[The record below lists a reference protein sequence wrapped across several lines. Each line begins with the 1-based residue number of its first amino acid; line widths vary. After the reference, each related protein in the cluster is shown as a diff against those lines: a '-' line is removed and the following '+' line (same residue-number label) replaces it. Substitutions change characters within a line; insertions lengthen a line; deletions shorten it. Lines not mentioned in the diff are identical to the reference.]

1 MTNRM
6 QWIALHLPNLP
17 LEALTRA
24 LATPEPQ
31 AVAEHHRIVA
41 CDGKARARGV
51 QPGMTAAAATA
62 LAPQLAVHPRNAAE
76 ETESLLGLAGW
87 AARFTPSVALELP
100 DALVLEASGSLQ
112 LFGGLKRIVAG
123 LREGCAHM
131 GFTALIASAPTPRGA
146 AWLAR
151 AGRELLVED
160 PARLEE
166 ALAKLPVRVL
176 ARDADTI
183 EALAAIGAARV
194 ADVLGLPRAGLARR
208 FGQVLL
214 NDLDRAL
221 GRLPDPRAFC
231 VPPATFHARLEL
243 PAEVTQAEALLFAA
257 RRLFVQLEGFLAARA
272 GGVRQLALKLC
283 HREARFTAVPIGFV
297 APSRDA
303 THFTVLARER
313 LATLALPAP
322 VRALALVAD
331 DIVPFAGEPLA
342 LLADGAHAPGDWRKL
357 VERLRA
363 RLGAAAVHGVAA
375 AAEHRP
381 EHASTPA
388 PLPLLPREVGTSR
401 TRSPQ
406 AGDRAEAGHR
416 PFWLLPAP
424 RPLEEVDA
432 VPHHGGP
439 LRLLAGPERIE
450 SGWWDGADIARD
462 YFVAQAPDRS
472 LVWVYRERRAPGGWF
487 LHGLFA

>member
-1 MTNRM
+1 M

-41 CDGKARARGV
+41 GDGKALARGV
-51 QPGMTAAAATA
+51 RPGMTAAAATA
-62 LAPQLAVHPRNAAE
+62 LAPQLVVHPRNAAE
-76 ETESLLGLAGW
+76 ETEALLGLAGW
-87 AARFTPSVALELP
+87 AAQFTPSVALELP
-100 DALVLEASGSLQ
+100 DALVLEVSGSLQ

-123 LREGCAHM
+123 LRNGCTRL
-131 GFTALIASAPTPRGA
+131 GFTALIAAAPTPRGA

-151 AGRELLVED
+151 TGREILVAD
-160 PARLEE
+160 PAQLEA
-166 ALAKLPVRVL
+166 ALAALPVRVL
-176 ARDADTI
+176 AGDADTLA
-183 EALAAIGAARV
+183 ALAAIGATRV
-194 ADVLGLPRAGLARR
+194 ADVLDLPRAGLARR
-208 FGQVLL
+208 FGPQLL
-214 NDLDRAL
+214 DDLDRAL
-221 GRLPDPRAFC
+221 GRAPDPRTFF
-231 VPPATFHARLEL
+231 VPPATFGARLEL

-272 GGVRQLALKLC
+272 AGVRRLVLRLF
-283 HREARFTAVPIGFV
+283 HREARFTEVPIGFV

-303 THFTVLARER
+303 VHFTTLARER
-313 LATLALPAP
+313 LATLALSRP
-322 VRALALVAD
+322 VRALALAAD

-342 LLADGAHAPGDWRKL
+342 LFADGAHAPGDWPKL

-363 RLGAAAVHGVAA
+363 RLGTAAVHGVAV

-381 EHASTPA
+381 EYASRVREIVADAKAVHATP
-388 PLPLLPREVGTSR
+388 T
-401 TRSPQ
+401 
-406 AGDRAEAGHR
+406 GDSGLR

-424 RPLEEVDA
+424 QPLAEIDA

-450 SGWWDGADIARD
+450 SGWWDGGDVARD

-472 LVWVYRERRAPGGWF
+472 IVWVYRERRAPGGWF

>member
-1 MTNRM
+1 M

-41 CDGKARARGV
+41 CDGKALARGV
-51 QPGMTAAAATA
+51 RPGMTAAAATA

-76 ETESLLGLAGW
+76 ETEGLLGLAGW
-87 AARFTPSVALELP
+87 AAQFTPSVALELP
-100 DALVLEASGSLQ
+100 DALVLEVSGSLQ
-112 LFGGLKRIVAG
+112 LFGSLKRIATD
-123 LREGCAHM
+123 LREGCARM
-131 GFTALIASAPTPRGA
+131 GFTVFIAAAPTPRGA

-151 AGRELLVED
+151 TGREILVAD

-166 ALAKLPVRVL
+166 ALAALPVRVL
-176 ARDADTI
+176 ARDADAF
-183 EALAAIGAARV
+183 EALAAIGATCI
-194 ADVLGLPRAGLARR
+194 ADVLNLPRAGFARR
-208 FGQVLL
+208 FGPRLL
-214 NDLDRAL
+214 DDLDRAL
-221 GRLPDPRAFC
+221 GRTPDPRTFF
-231 VPPATFHARLEL
+231 VPPATFGARLEL

-272 GGVRQLALKLC
+272 AGVRRLVLRLF
-283 HREARFTAVPIGFV
+283 HRDARFTEVPIGFV

-303 THFTVLARER
+303 VHFTTLARER
-313 LATLALPAP
+313 LATLTLPDP

-342 LLADGAHAPGDWRKL
+342 LLTDGAPAPGDWPKL

-363 RLGAAAVHGVAA
+363 RLGTAAVHGVAV

-381 EHASTPA
+381 EYASRAREIAADAKAARTPTTGNSG
-388 PLPLLPREVGTSR
+388 L
-401 TRSPQ
+401 
-406 AGDRAEAGHR
+406 R

-424 RPLEEVDA
+424 RPLAEIDA

-450 SGWWDGADIARD
+450 SGWWDGIDVARD

>member
-1 MTNRM
+1 M
-6 QWIALHLPNLP
+6 QWIALSLPNLP

-31 AVAEHHRIVA
+31 GVAEHHRIVA
-41 CDGKARARGV
+41 CDGKALARGV
-51 QPGMTAAAATA
+51 RPGMTAAAATA
-62 LAPQLAVHPRNAAE
+62 LAPQLAVHPRNAAA
-76 ETESLLGLAGW
+76 ETESLRGLAGW
-87 AARFTPSVALELP
+87 AAQFTPSVALEP
-100 DALVLEASGSLQ
+100 PHALVLEVSGSLR
-112 LFGGLKRIVAG
+112 LFGGLRRIVAG

-151 AGRELLVED
+151 AGRELLVAD

-166 ALAKLPVRVL
+166 ALAALPVRVL
-176 ARDADTI
+176 ARDADTV

-194 ADVLGLPRAGLARR
+194 ADVLDLPRAGLARR
-208 FGQVLL
+208 LGQVVL
-214 NDLDRAL
+214 NELDRAL
-221 GRLPDPRAFC
+221 GRLPDPRAFF
-231 VPPATFHARLEL
+231 VPPATFCARLEL
-243 PAEVTQAEALLFAA
+243 PAEVTQAEALVFAA
-257 RRLFVQLEGFLAARA
+257 RRLFVQLEGFLAARS
-272 GGVRQLALKLC
+272 GGVRRLALRLF
-283 HREARFTAVPIGFV
+283 HREARFTEVPIGFV

-303 THFTVLARER
+303 AHFTALARER

-322 VRALALVAD
+322 VRVLAAAAD
-331 DIVPFAGEPLA
+331 DIVPFAGEPQA
-342 LLADGAHAPGDWRKL
+342 LFADVGHAPGDWQKL

-363 RLGAAAVHGVAA
+363 RLGAGAVHGVAV

-381 EHASTPA
+381 EHASVA
-388 PLPLLPREVGTSR
+388 REIAVD
-401 TRSPQ
+401 
-406 AGDRAEAGHR
+406 AKAARATLSGNDALR

-424 RPLEEVDA
+424 RPLEEIDA

-450 SGWWDGADIARD
+450 SGWWDGADVARD

>member
-1 MTNRM
+1 MP

-31 AVAEHHRIVA
+31 AVAEHYRIVA
-41 CDGKARARGV
+41 CDGKALARGV
-51 QPGMTAAAATA
+51 RPGMTAAAATA

-76 ETESLLGLAGW
+76 ETEGLLGLAGW
-87 AARFTPSVALELP
+87 AAQFTPGVALELP
-100 DALVLEASGSLQ
+100 DALVLEVSGSLQ
-112 LFGGLKRIVAG
+112 LFGGLKRIAAG
-123 LREGCAHM
+123 VREGCARM
-131 GFTALIASAPTPRGA
+131 GFTALLAAAPTPRGA
-146 AWLAR
+146 TWLAR
-151 AGRELLVED
+151 AGREILVED

-166 ALAKLPVRVL
+166 ALAALPVRVL
-176 ARDADTI
+176 ARNADAL
-183 EALAAIGAARV
+183 EALAAIGATRV
-194 ADVLGLPRAGLARR
+194 ADVLDLPRAGLARR
-208 FGQVLL
+208 FGPRLL
-214 NDLDRAL
+214 DDLDRAL
-221 GRLPDPRAFC
+221 GRAPDPRTFF
-231 VPPATFHARLEL
+231 VPPATFGARLEL

-257 RRLFVQLEGFLAARA
+257 RRLFVQLEGFLAARVA
-272 GGVRQLALKLC
+272 GVRRLVLRLF
-283 HREARFTAVPIGFV
+283 HRDARFTEVPIGFV

-303 THFTVLARER
+303 GHFTTLARER
-313 LATLALPAP
+313 LAALVLSDP
-322 VRALALVAD
+322 VRALALAAD

-342 LLADGAHAPGDWRKL
+342 LFADGAHAPGDWPKL

-363 RLGAAAVHGVAA
+363 RLGASAVHGVAV

-381 EHASTPA
+381 EYASRA
-388 PLPLLPREVGTSR
+388 RDIAADAKAAR
-401 TRSPQ
+401 TTTTGNG
-406 AGDRAEAGHR
+406 ALR

-424 RPLEEVDA
+424 RPLEEIDA

-450 SGWWDGADIARD
+450 SGWWDGVDVARD

-472 LVWVYRERRAPGGWF
+472 LVWVYRERRVPGGWF